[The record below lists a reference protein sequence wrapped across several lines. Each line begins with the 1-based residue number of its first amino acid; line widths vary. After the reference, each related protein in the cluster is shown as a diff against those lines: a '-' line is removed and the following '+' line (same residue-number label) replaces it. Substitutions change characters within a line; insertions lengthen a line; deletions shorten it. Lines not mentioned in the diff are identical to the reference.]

1 MNIIERF
8 LAFALLG
15 ATWVLWLLVGLS
27 VLSVA
32 FMIERIRFYFSTRID
47 VGKVADALAKA
58 LRKGGVEEARKVMS
72 AEKCVVETAVVH
84 AGLDHIDEGPHAVEA
99 AMEAARA
106 IQKPVLERNLAFLG
120 TIGNNAPFIGL
131 LGTVI
136 GIVKAFHALSR
147 DTQGG
152 ASAVMYEISEA
163 LVATA
168 IGLFVA
174 LPAVAAFNFFRTRVK
189 LVNGNIDG
197 LMQVVLAWARG
208 TSRSKVTTS
217 DEEKS

>member
-15 ATWVLWLLVGLS
+15 ATWVLWLLVALS
-27 VLSVA
+27 VVSVA
-32 FMIERIRFYFSTRID
+32 VMIERLRFYLSTRIQL
-47 VGKVADALAKA
+47 GTVADALAKA
-58 LRKGGVEEARKVMS
+58 LRKGGVEEAKKVMS

-84 AGLDHIDEGPHAVEA
+84 AGLDHVDEGAHAVEH

-147 DTQGG
+147 YTQGG

-174 LPAVAAFNFFRTRVK
+174 LPAVAAFNYFRTRVK

-197 LMQVVLAWARG
+197 LQQVVLAWARG
-208 TSRSKVTTS
+208 SSR
-217 DEEKS
+217 EKKES

>member
-27 VLSVA
+27 IVSVA
-32 FMIERIRFYFSTRID
+32 VMIERLRFFLATRTD
-47 VGKVADALAKA
+47 VAKVSESLGKA
-58 LRKGGVEEARKVMS
+58 LRAGNVDDARKVMT
-72 AEKCVVETAVVH
+72 AQKGVVETAVVH
-84 AGLDHIDEGPHAVEA
+84 AGLDVADEGPEAAEA

-106 IQKPVLERNLAFLG
+106 IQRPVLERNLSFLG

-174 LPAVAAFNFFRTRVK
+174 LPAVVAFNYFRTRVK
-189 LVNGNIDG
+189 LVNGNLDA
-197 LMQVVLAWARG
+197 LTQVVMSALRGRGARRE
-208 TSRSKVTTS
+208 S
-217 DEEKS
+217 

>member
-15 ATWVLWLLVGLS
+15 ATWVLWLLVALS
-27 VLSVA
+27 VVSVA
-32 FMIERIRFYFSTRID
+32 VMIERIRFYVSTRINL
-47 VGKVADALAKA
+47 GAVADSLAKA
-58 LRKGGVEEARKVMS
+58 LRKGGVDEARKVMS
-72 AEKCVVETAVVH
+72 AEKCVVEAAVVQ
-84 AGLDHIDEGPHAVEA
+84 AGLDHVEEGPHAVEH

-106 IQKPVLERNLAFLG
+106 IQKPVLEKNLAFLG

-174 LPAVAAFNFFRTRVK
+174 LPAVAAFNYFRTRVK

-197 LMQVVLAWARG
+197 LQQVVLAWARG
-208 TSRSKVTTS
+208 RSQ
-217 DEEKS
+217 EKEPK

>member
-15 ATWVLWLLVGLS
+15 ATWVLWLLVALS
-27 VLSVA
+27 VISVA
-32 FMIERIRFYFSTRID
+32 VMIERLRFYISTRINL
-47 VGKVADALAKA
+47 GAVADSLAKA
-58 LRKGGVEEARKVMS
+58 LRKGGVAEARKVMS
-72 AEKCVVETAVVH
+72 AEKCVVEAAVVQ
-84 AGLDHIDEGPHAVEA
+84 AGLDHADEGAHAVEH

-106 IQKPVLERNLAFLG
+106 IQKPVLEKNLAFLG

-174 LPAVAAFNFFRTRVK
+174 LPAVAAFNYFRTRVK

-197 LMQVVLAWARG
+197 LQQVVLAWARG
-208 TSRSKVTTS
+208 SSR
-217 DEEKS
+217 EKEGA